1 MANGFSEL
9 LPSYTNLT
17 QLTENQLNQPICVCG
32 PKTIGSKFVKIRKK
46 KKKQN
51 GIINMFFHVLQRK
64 IHFKVKD
71 GH

>member
-17 QLTENQLNQPICVCG
+17 QLTENQLNRLICVCG
-32 PKTIGSKFVKIRKK
+32 PKTIGSKFVKISPHVKN
-46 KKKQN
+46 QN
-51 GIINMFFHVLQRK
+51 VIINMFFHVLQSK